1 MRRMRIFV
9 LFGLMLIPFI
19 LNSCAPKSEFIK
31 NGEIKRT
38 IAPQVVG
45 EKDIMATGIGAAD
58 PAIEN
63 KTQRLAMS
71 RNAAIVQA
79 QYEML
84 TIVKGVTLTGGITV
98 ANAMETDSLLASKIN
113 AEIKGAEIVKTEW
126 TADDGCV
133 VTLKLPKRRL
143 KAMGLK
149 MIN

>member
-1 MRRMRIFV
+1 MRIFV
-9 LFGLMLIPFI
+9 LFGLLLIPFV
-19 LNSCAPKSEFIK
+19 LSSCASKSEFLK
-31 NGEIKRT
+31 SGELQRT
-38 IAPQVVG
+38 IVQEAVDENDIVV
-45 EKDIMATGIGAAD
+45 IGIGAAD
-58 PAIEN
+58 PSIEN

-84 TIVKGVTLTGGITV
+84 TIIKGVTLTGGITV
-98 ANAMETDSLLASKIN
+98 AKAMKTDSLMSSKIN

-126 TADDGCV
+126 TKDDGCI

-149 MIN
+149 MLN

>member
-1 MRRMRIFV
+1 MRILV
-9 LFGLMLIPFI
+9 LFGLMLVAFV

-31 NGEIKRT
+31 NGEINRT
-38 IAPQVVG
+38 IGYEAVG
-45 EKDIMATGIGAAD
+45 ENDIMATGIGAAD

-84 TIVKGVTLTGGITV
+84 TVIKGVTLTGGITV
-98 ANAMETDSLLASKIN
+98 ARAMETDSLLASKIN
-113 AEIKGAEIVKTEW
+113 AEIKGAEIVKAEW

-133 VTLKLPKRRL
+133 VTLKLPKKRL